1 MEDIKLSRIVV
12 TRDIDEL
19 YDILDVLNI
28 EYEKNY
34 QIDDVITANV
44 YLKNQYNKNIKLISL
59 IKLPYRKKI
68 IIFLNNY
75 FVTFDKITPTG
86 FQIMR
91 EKLLNCFSDKYQIIK
106 LNQWQ
111 FETLKTKEDKIEYI
125 QKIGI
130 DKEEKLIST

>member
-1 MEDIKLSRIVV
+1 M
-12 TRDIDEL
+12 
-19 YDILDVLNI
+19 
-28 EYEKNY
+28 
-34 QIDDVITANV
+34 
-44 YLKNQYNKNIKLISL
+44 
-59 IKLPYRKKI
+59 
-68 IIFLNNY
+68 
-75 FVTFDKITPTG
+75 TFDKITPTG